1 MRVIYTAGVWDL
13 LHTGHI
19 RFLQAS
25 RALGD
30 RLIVGV
36 VSDDG
41 AAAYKRRPI
50 ISEHD
55 RFAMVNALS
64 CVDIAVRQPGTDPTP
79 VLDMLVGDMGIP
91 IVAMTHGDDWSELRE
106 GNKTL
111 ERYGIRLVL
120 LPYGSGK
127 GTTGIIHEIRTR
139 EGV

>member
-1 MRVIYTAGVWDL
+1 GVRHRLLPHRIRCACTALAREAAAALASRPRRGPAAARGAAAHRAAVPSGPNTARCAGGHMRVIYTAGVWDL

-55 RFAMVNALS
+55 RFAMINALS
-64 CVDIAVRQPGTDPTP
+64 CVDIAVRQP
-79 VLDMLVGDMGIP
+79 
-91 IVAMTHGDDWSELRE
+91 
-106 GNKTL
+106 
-111 ERYGIRLVL
+111 
-120 LPYGSGK
+120 
-127 GTTGIIHEIRTR
+127 
-139 EGV
+139 